1 MATIQIKRR
10 ISGGSGPLTGAIGNI
25 KAGEPQID
33 FSGKHLYIAKTNKTA
48 STTVPLVKNDYL
60 EFPEVTKVDD
70 QIEAK
75 ITALALGSA
84 ALKDTGT
91 ASGNVVVLDTNG
103 KIADSVIPK
112 IALTN
117 TFVVASQVAMLALS
131 NAQEGD
137 VAVRSDLK
145 KTFILKKTGSNI
157 LANWQE
163 LLSPTDAVTSVNG
176 STGVVSIS
184 LAGLG
189 GVALSS
195 YNAHVS
201 SNAHLTATQRTIL
214 SSVRVSEI
222 VDAQGTKLALSDI
235 DLSNNVIS
243 DGIKFL
249 PVIDTTYTPSVVK
262 YKLGIDSSKVLTP
275 ASVIDG
281 GTY

>member
-1 MATIQIKRR
+1 M
-10 ISGGSGPLTGAIGNI
+10 
-25 KAGEPQID
+25 
-33 FSGKHLYIAKTNKTA
+33 
-48 STTVPLVKNDYL
+48 
-60 EFPEVTKVDD
+60 
-70 QIEAK
+70 
-75 ITALALGSA
+75 
-84 ALKDTGT
+84 
-91 ASGNVVVLDTNG
+91 
-103 KIADSVIPK
+103 
-112 IALTN
+112 
-117 TFVVASQVAMLALS
+117 
-131 NAQEGD
+131 
-137 VAVRSDLK
+137 K